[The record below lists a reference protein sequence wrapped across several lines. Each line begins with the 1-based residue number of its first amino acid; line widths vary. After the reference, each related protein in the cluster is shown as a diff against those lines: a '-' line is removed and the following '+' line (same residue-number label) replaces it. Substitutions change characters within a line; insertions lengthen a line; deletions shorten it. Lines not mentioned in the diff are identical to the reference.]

1 MRSRAVVGGRL
12 LPFQAAPLY
21 PEQRDVQLRLGK
33 LLLEEQI
40 RLRDDP
46 EHAAVVVRPPGAIK
60 SPDPSDS

>member
-1 MRSRAVVGGRL
+1 MRSRAVV
-12 LPFQAAPLY
+12 AAAFSRSRRRRLY

-60 SPDPSDS
+60 SPDPYDS